1 MELGGE
7 GGGVNFFPFITISSI
22 SYSTNFSGT
31 IRLYTNA
38 CGPGSLTFGQE
49 RREKQTEGRR
59 NREEEVKEKIEEENI
74 N

>member
-1 MELGGE
+1 MLKN
-7 GGGVNFFPFITISSI
+7 VFPH
-22 SYSTNFSGT
+22 
-31 IRLYTNA
+31 
-38 CGPGSLTFGQE
+38 CGPGGLTFRQE

>member
-1 MELGGE
+1 M
-7 GGGVNFFPFITISSI
+7 FILTV
-22 SYSTNFSGT
+22 
-31 IRLYTNA
+31 
-38 CGPGSLTFGQE
+38 CGPRGLTFGQE